1 MTDKESDVS
10 LESLLAKPSIM
21 RVHVSFCGHNF
32 DADLLK
38 IDETGSMSLRV
49 SPTEINWLS
58 INYAKPIDV
67 TREIIE
73 NFKSVHWDHEHNHL
87 DIGYLKV
94 YDWLISGLHKTKTL
108 EINTELTN
116 DEAELTQVSTIR
128 SDKKIRR
135 KPVELSIDF

>member
-1 MTDKESDVS
+1 MKSDVS
-10 LESLLAKPSIM
+10 LESLLAKPSRM
-21 RVHVSFCGHNF
+21 RVHVSFCGYNY

-94 YDWLISGLHKTKTL
+94 FEWLFSGLNQKKTS
-108 EINTELTN
+108 EINNKLTN
-116 DEAELTQVSTIR
+116 NEAKLTQVSTIR
-128 SDKKIRR
+128 SNKKIRR
-135 KPVELSIDF
+135 KPIELSIDF

>member
-1 MTDKESDVS
+1 MKSDVS
-10 LESLLAKPSIM
+10 LESLLAKPSRM
-21 RVHVSFCGHNF
+21 RVHVFFCGYNY

-73 NFKSVHWDHEHNHL
+73 NFKSAHWDHEHKMKQQGSSYEEDN
-87 DIGYLKV
+87 V
-94 YDWLISGLHKTKTL
+94 
-108 EINTELTN
+108 
-116 DEAELTQVSTIR
+116 
-128 SDKKIRR
+128 
-135 KPVELSIDF
+135 